1 MGLKAGLQLLQRS
14 QVIRQADDIVGIGVR
29 NWQKPSL
36 IGLHYNPSTRVD
48 KFVSKLDCT
57 AGFRTREEII
67 QYFKSLGIDVRL
79 EDLTSTHLESFNLI
93 REDIELLRRMGL
105 KESIPKG
112 ICLSDWRNTEKT
124 KALLT
129 EYGLDM
135 RFPAERRA
143 YCGGNSN
150 IVFIN
155 SSDKALERS
164 NGVFRKF
171 KHEIGHRM
179 HYTHYNS
186 KGVLGSN
193 GANSVLGRGIQDNIA
208 FANRQ
213 LKVLGF
219 EEQVATIKNVPTP
232 YQLTAPFQGKIIPL
246 STGKILTV
254 DVNKMTAY
262 MNGKCHCYNK
272 EYLSEQVAEIFEDLL
287 KGRRYDD
294 LTMLMYDFAGGG
306 RIPNLIINGQKYDDY
321 IKSLYENKELVNKLE
336 EFIEISCR

>member
-1 MGLKAGLQLLQRS
+1 MGLKAGLQLLQRN
-14 QVIRQADDIVGIGVR
+14 QVIKQADDIFGLGVR

-36 IGLHYNPSTRVD
+36 VGLRYAPSTRVD
-48 KFVSKLDCT
+48 KFVTSLDG
-57 AGFRTREEII
+57 AIGFRTREEIV
-67 QYFKSLGIDVRL
+67 QYFKNLGVNVRI
-79 EDLTSTHLESFNLI
+79 EDFTPKHLETFNLI
-93 REDIELLRRMGL
+93 RDDIELLRRMGL
-105 KESIPKG
+105 KEAVPEG
-112 ICLSDWRNTEKT
+112 ICLSDWRNIEKT
-124 KALLT
+124 KTLLA

-135 RFPAERRA
+135 HFPAERRA

-150 IVFIN
+150 TVFIN
-155 SSDKALERS
+155 SSDDALES
-164 NGVFRKF
+164 SSGVFKKF
-171 KHEIGHRM
+171 KHEIGHRW

-193 GANSVLGRGIQDNIA
+193 GANSVLGNGIENNID

-219 EEQVATIKNVPTP
+219 DEQVATIKGISTP

-254 DVNKMTAY
+254 DVSKMTAY
-262 MNGKCHCYNK
+262 INGKCNCYNK
-272 EYLSEQVAEIFEDLL
+272 EYLSEQIAEVFEDLL

-306 RIPNLIINGQKYDDY
+306 RIPNLIINGKKYDDY
-321 IKSLYENKELVNKLE
+321 IKSLYENKELVNKLK
-336 EFIEISCR
+336 EFIEITYK

>member
-1 MGLKAGLQLLQRS
+1 MGLKTGLQLLQRS
-14 QVIRQADDIVGIGVR
+14 QVIRQADDIVGIGAR
-29 NWQKPSL
+29 NWQKPNL
-36 IGLHYNPSTRVD
+36 VGLRYAPSTRVD
-48 KFVSKLDCT
+48 KFVSKLDSI
-57 AGFRTREEII
+57 TRFSTKEEIV
-67 QYFKSLGIDVRL
+67 QYFKNLGVDVRI
-79 EDLTSTHLESFNLI
+79 EDFTPKHLETFNLI
-93 REDIELLRRMGL
+93 RDDVELLRRMGL
-105 KESIPKG
+105 KEAVPKG

-124 KALLT
+124 KALIT
-129 EYGLDM
+129 EYGLDIH
-135 RFPAERRA
+135 FPAERRA
-143 YCGGNSN
+143 YCGANSN
-150 IVFIN
+150 TVFIN
-155 SSDKALERS
+155 SSDEALETS

-186 KGVLGSN
+186 KGILGSN

-219 EEQVATIKNVPTP
+219 DGQVATIKDVSTP
-232 YQLTAPFQGKIIPL
+232 YHLAAPFRGKIIPL
-246 STGKILTV
+246 STGKFLTV
-254 DVNKMTAY
+254 DISKMTAY

-272 EYLSEQVAEIFEDLL
+272 EYLSEQVAEVFEDLL

-321 IKSLYENKELVNKLE
+321 IKSLYENKELVNKLK
-336 EFIEISCR
+336 EFIEITYK

>member
-57 AGFRTREEII
+57 AGFRTKEEII

-79 EDLTSTHLESFNLI
+79 EDFTSTHLESFNLI
-93 REDIELLRRMGL
+93 RDDVELLRRMGL
-105 KESIPKG
+105 KEAVPKG
-112 ICLSDWRNTEKT
+112 ICLSDWRNVEKT
-124 KALLT
+124 KQLLT
-129 EYGLDM
+129 EYGL
-135 RFPAERRA
+135 ERSLPSTNRA

-171 KHEIGHRM
+171 KHEIGHRR

-186 KGVLGSN
+186 KGILGSN
-193 GANSVLGRGIQDNIA
+193 GTYSVLGKGLNDNVS

-213 LKVLGF
+213 LEVLGINAKVF
-219 EEQVATIKNVPTP
+219 KIPNYSMQYQV
-232 YQLTAPFQGKIIPL
+232 TAPVNGKFIPL
-246 STGKILTV
+246 EGNRVLNV
-254 DVNKMTAY
+254 DVSKMTAY

-272 EYLSEQVAEIFEDLL
+272 EYLSEQVAEVFEDLL
-287 KGRRYDD
+287 KGRRYND

-321 IKSLYENKELVNKLE
+321 IKSLYENKELVNKLK
-336 EFIEISCR
+336 EFIEITYK

>member
-1 MGLKAGLQLLQRS
+1 MGLNAVLQLLQRS
-14 QVIRQADDIVGIGVR
+14 QVIRQADDIVGIGAR

-36 IGLHYNPSTRVD
+36 VGLRYAPNTRVD
-48 KFVSKLDCT
+48 KFVSKLDSI
-57 AGFRTREEII
+57 TRFSTKEEIV
-67 QYFKSLGIDVRL
+67 QYFKNLGVDVRI
-79 EDLTSTHLESFNLI
+79 EEFTPKHLETFNLI
-93 REDIELLRRMGL
+93 RDDVELLRRMGL
-105 KESIPKG
+105 KEAVPKG

-124 KALLT
+124 KALIT

-135 RFPAERRA
+135 HFPAERRA
-143 YCGGNSN
+143 YCGANSN
-150 IVFIN
+150 TVFIN
-155 SSDKALERS
+155 SSDEALEAS

-171 KHEIGHRM
+171 KHEIGHRR

-193 GANSVLGRGIQDNIA
+193 GTYSVLGKGLNDNVS

-213 LKVLGF
+213 LEVLGINAKVF
-219 EEQVATIKNVPTP
+219 KIPNYSMQYQV
-232 YQLTAPFQGKIIPL
+232 TAPVNGKFIPL
-246 STGKILTV
+246 EGNRVLNV
-254 DVNKMTAY
+254 DVSKMTAY

-321 IKSLYENKELVNKLE
+321 IKSLYENKELVNKLK